1 MKCGDTYSVSSGEL
15 LLGRNNASAPHG
27 CVEGALALND
37 RLAGTSH
44 AATSAG
50 ADLGN
55 TVPVV
60 THFVGDVNVS
70 FLRREEVTGV
80 LRRVRAVAEAEAVG
94 RSGLY
99 ILGSAV
105 Y

>member
-1 MKCGDTYSVSSGEL
+1 
-15 LLGRNNASAPHG
+15 
-27 CVEGALALND
+27 
-37 RLAGTSH
+37 
-44 AATSAG
+44 
-50 ADLGN
+50 
-55 TVPVV
+55 
-60 THFVGDVNVS
+60 VNVS